1 MLKLLLNSVK
11 IQQIVLAFFRPLDSD
26 LKFNFGIAFDS
37 WLYPIREEAEDL
49 ASHWKVNNQQPP
61 NLLFVN
67 CENFQVKINFDP
79 VFSHFDRHLCP

>member
-1 MLKLLLNSVK
+1 VK
-11 IQQIVLAFFRPLDSD
+11 IKQTVLVSFRPLDSG

-49 ASHWKVNNQQPP
+49 ASHWKANNEQPP

-79 VFSHFDRHLCP
+79 VIPRFL